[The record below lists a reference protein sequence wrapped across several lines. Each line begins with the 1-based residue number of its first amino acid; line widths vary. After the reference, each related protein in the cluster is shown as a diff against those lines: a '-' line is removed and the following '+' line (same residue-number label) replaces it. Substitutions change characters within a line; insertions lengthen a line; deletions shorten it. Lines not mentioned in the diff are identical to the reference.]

1 MINVHRLTKRF
12 ADLRTGAF
20 TALDNVTFEVKPGEI
35 LGLLGPNGAGKTT
48 CLRILSTVLKP
59 TSGSAFVA
67 GFDVSTHPEEVRAR
81 IGFLSNNTGIY
92 DRMTGGEMV
101 EHFGRL
107 YGIPEGA
114 LQQRISE
121 LFERLQMTNVRDV
134 LGSKMSTGM
143 KQKVSIARTI
153 IHDPPVLIFDEPTSG
168 LDVLVAR
175 KVIDEVKALRDQG
188 KCIIYSTHIMREVE
202 KLCHRIAIIY
212 RGKILAMGSV
222 QELADQYHESDMEEL
237 FFKLIDR
244 HEADLAAGHVS

>member
-1 MINVHRLTKRF
+1 MILVQRLTKQF
-12 ADLRTGAF
+12 PDLRAGHF
-20 TALDNVTFEVKPGEI
+20 TALDDVSFEVRPGEI

-48 CLRILSTVLKP
+48 CMRILSTVLKP
-59 TSGSAFVA
+59 TSGTALVA
-67 GFDVSTHPEEVRAR
+67 GYDVSTHPEQVRAR

-92 DRMTGGEMV
+92 DRMTAVEMV

-107 YGIPEGA
+107 YAIPEA
-114 LQQRISE
+114 ELQERIHV
-121 LFERLQMTNVRDV
+121 LFDRLQMTGIRDV

-175 KVIDEVKALRDQG
+175 KVIDEVKELRDQG

-202 KLCHRIAIIY
+202 KLCHRIAIIDKG
-212 RGKILAMGSV
+212 RILAIGTV
-222 QELADQYHESDMEEL
+222 AELSERYGERDMEEL
-237 FFKLIDR
+237 FFQLIDR
-244 HEADLAAGHVS
+244 HESEIRCS